1 MVEQQRKEI
10 DLVQLR
16 VPRSREDNK
25 SESVCGREAGRR
37 GAVGKY
43 QPGFVIRCIGFVI
56 RCIRDGSGDV
66 CGAHSSIVQ
75 CCPAR
80 MVGKYGCLVRINR
93 TAGLVVLQRCE
104 QPRLPPTPVWW
115 PGPISVTLWTGSASS
130 RRAFQGWIRT
140 LPAAQRSEATMAAQA
155 RVASAVAVTATSAR
169 SQEPSGPVKAYQ
181 RVPSAVQSAVG
192 SWHKE
197 HTRGTLS
204 KNSLRYAS
212 QGLIKWGGIRLG
224 RNRGRVWGVG
234 ACGSLADVDDRPV
247 RQVV

>member
-1 MVEQQRKEI
+1 MPAAVASAGP
-10 DLVQLR
+10 R
-16 VPRSREDNK
+16 VVTRSD
-25 SESVCGREAGRR
+25 
-37 GAVGKY
+37 
-43 QPGFVIRCIGFVI
+43 
-56 RCIRDGSGDV
+56 IRDALDGLRQLEEGLS
-66 CGAHSSIVQ
+66 
-75 CCPAR
+75 
-80 MVGKYGCLVRINR
+80 
-93 TAGLVVLQRCE
+93 AGLE
-104 QPRLPPTPVWW
+104 
-115 PGPISVTLWTGSASS
+115 
-130 RRAFQGWIRT
+130 T
-140 LPAAQRSEATMAAQA
+140 LPAAQQSEATMAAQA

>member
-181 RVPSAVQSAVG
+181 SAVSRSVSRWIVAQKSTHGVLYRKTVYDTR
-192 SWHKE
+192 HK
-197 HTRGTLS
+197 
-204 KNSLRYAS
+204 
-212 QGLIKWGGIRLG
+212 
-224 RNRGRVWGVG
+224 
-234 ACGSLADVDDRPV
+234 D
-247 RQVV
+247 